1 LVRDEII
8 LSRTILFESLSWLR
22 PSSSPSSPALGICPR
37 SHCVLAKAMESE
49 RTQIRLAERCALD
62 KTTMVVTG
70 DELERSGL
78 AERRPSPTDRR
89 ARIIA
94 RSRPAT
100 IDARAGRSTARG
112 PKRPFRR
119 AEKPC
124 RSP

>member
-1 LVRDEII
+1 
-8 LSRTILFESLSWLR
+8 
-22 PSSSPSSPALGICPR
+22 
-37 SHCVLAKAMESE
+37 MESE
-49 RTQIRLAERCALD
+49 QTQIRLAERCALD

-100 IDARAGRSTARG
+100 LDAQGSGEAGARAEAAVQARREALPIPPDAG
-112 PKRPFRR
+112 CCRCWHGAPEARR
-119 AEKPC
+119 RDFVDLLPRDAPA
-124 RSP
+124 RHRGAA